1 MIPEGLESSLQK
13 GDIVFFFWQHHLA
26 FGVLVSGP
34 AIELFAL
41 YSGGTG
47 PLDHQ
52 GSPRDLCSD
61 EEISKLSNRKNRLQI
76 RTADSQKK
84 KHK

>member
-1 MIPEGLESSLQK
+1 MPEGLESSLQK

-47 PLDHQ
+47 PRDHQ

-76 RTADSQKK
+76 RTAESQKK